1 MDRLSRFRD
10 AQKTDY
16 DRALNEIRNGRK
28 QTHWMWYIFPQI
40 SGLGQS
46 FTSRFYSIGDIEE
59 AEEYLA
65 DEELGKRLL
74 EISGELLRLPT
85 RDAGY
90 VMGSPDDMKLR
101 SCMTLFK
108 AAAERMGDP
117 DGRYDVFGKVLDRYF
132 GGKPDTLTLDLID
145 DGRSEP

>member
-65 DEELGKRLL
+65 DEELGKRLV

-101 SCMTLFK
+101 SCMTLFME
-108 AAAERMGDP
+108 AAGRMGKC
-117 DGRYDVFGKVLDRYF
+117 DGEYEVFAKVIDKYF
-132 GGKPDTLTLDLID
+132 DGKPDELTLGLID

>member
-16 DRALNEIRNGRK
+16 ETALKEIRNGKK

-40 SGLGQS
+40 KGLGQS
-46 FTSRFYSIGDIEE
+46 FTSVFYSISDIEE
-59 AEEYLA
+59 AVDYLS
-65 DEELGKRLL
+65 DEELGKNLV
-74 EISGELLRLPT
+74 EISRELLKLPT
-85 RDAGY
+85 NDARY

-108 AAAERMGDP
+108 AAAERSGT
-117 DGRYDVFGKVLDRYF
+117 GCEEYEVFGKVLDKYF
-132 GGKPDTLTLDLID
+132 KGQPDRLTLKLI
-145 DGRSEP
+145 EE